1 MPGSTTRQEDYDKC
15 PHDFRCTG
23 TAERA
28 PRGADLKT
36 AILDARRNAPA
47 FWLGSVLVSVGVVLH
62 LPMFVMGRNLHYVLA
77 GMPMD
82 RGMYYGMALI
92 VIGIGCASYG
102 LLPTGAKANSTRH
115 DAMRAMAPPD
125 DAPLL
130 TAHWGMAGLLAL
142 ALIIDIMKPATLGFV
157 TPGMRSEYG
166 IDRQTVA
173 WLPFAALTGTVIGS
187 FVWGALADVYG
198 RRASILLSAVMF
210 IGTSICGAMPDFWWN
225 VGMCFLMGAAAGGML
240 PVAYALLAEIMPTRH
255 RGWSLVLVGG
265 IGAVGGY
272 FAASELSALL
282 QPAFGWRIM
291 WFLNL
296 PTGLL
301 LVILSPLLPESARFL
316 QQLGREDEARAMFAR
331 FGIVLRGTTVA
342 GPAMAELRH
351 APLPPVDRQFIGVT
365 TALTLAALA
374 WGLVNFGLL
383 LWLPAALVA
392 EGRSVAVS
400 SGLIAKSTLIAAP
413 TILISAWLYSVW
425 STKWSLVIMIGVTA
439 SGLLGLALRAGGM
452 AALANPLVP
461 LTLVIL
467 GSSGVISILLPY
479 TAENYPL
486 RVRGRA
492 TGWVAGCSKLGGLL
506 AQSLSVA
513 GAVPAFGT
521 AVLIISI
528 PAAIALLLL
537 VVFGH
542 ETRGVDLRELDATGR
557 LAIRRG
563 TVRPRNAI
571 E

>member
-1 MPGSTTRQEDYDKC
+1 
-15 PHDFRCTG
+15 
-23 TAERA
+23 
-28 PRGADLKT
+28 LKT
-36 AILDARRNAPA
+36 AILDARRNALA
-47 FWLGSVLVSVGVVLH
+47 FWFGSALVSVGVVLH
-62 LPMFVMGRNLHYVLA
+62 LPMFVMSRNSGYVLA
-77 GMPMD
+77 GMVMD
-82 RGMYYGMALI
+82 QGMYWGMALI

-102 LLPTGAKANSTRH
+102 LLPTQMRLKSTAST
-115 DAMRAMAPPD
+115 DWPAMAPPD

-130 TAHWGMAGLLAL
+130 GAHWGMAGLLAL

-173 WLPFAALTGTVIGS
+173 WLPFAALTGTVAGS
-187 FVWGALADVYG
+187 FIWGALADVYG

-210 IGTSICGAMPDFWWN
+210 IGTSICGAMPNFWWN

-240 PVAYALLAEIMPTRH
+240 PVAFALLAEIMPARH

-282 QPAFGWRIM
+282 QPNFGWRIM

-316 QQLGREDEARAMFAR
+316 QQLGRENEARAMFAR
-331 FGIVLRGTTVA
+331 FGIVAKPRAVSAA
-342 GPAMAELRH
+342 GIAEPRH
-351 APLPPVDRQFIGVT
+351 SPLPPVDRQFIGVT

-383 LWLPAALVA
+383 LWLPAALIA
-392 EGRSVAVS
+392 EGRSVAAS
-400 SGLIAKSTLIAAP
+400 SSLIAKSTLIAAP
-413 TILISAWLYSVW
+413 TILISTWLYSVW
-425 STKWSLVIMIGVTA
+425 STKWSLVAMIGVTA
-439 SGLLGLALRAGGM
+439 LGLLGLALREGGM
-452 AALANPLVP
+452 VALANPLIP

-479 TAENYPL
+479 TAENYPV

-521 AVLIISI
+521 AVLVISV
-528 PAAIALLLL
+528 PAAISLLLL
-537 VVFGH
+537 AVFGH
-542 ETRGVDLRELDATGR
+542 ETRGVDLRELDVTGR
-557 LAIRRG
+557 LAKRRG
-563 TVRPRNAI
+563 VVRSIR
-571 E
+571 